1 MDFVA
6 KVTGTEP
13 LETTWYKNGKPLAA
27 SDIYRVTYDKGTCRL
42 YIPGQEVPHKGM
54 YGGLV
59 TDNVYTQLV
68 LSPDSRLTDCT
79 EV

>member
-42 YIPGQEVPHKGM
+42 YIPGQGVPHKGM

-59 TDNVYTQLV
+59 TAMCI
-68 LSPDSRLTDCT
+68 LSLCCRQIPD
-79 EV
+79 